1 MNESLKT
8 AEAYLFCR
16 NLAKSHYENFPVA
29 SLFIPKK
36 MRKHFFA
43 CYAFLRT
50 ADDYADNEA
59 LPAANRL
66 QQLLNWEKQLD
77 DCYAGKADHPVFI
90 ALGETVR
97 TLMIPVELFKNLL
110 NAFKTDLF
118 KNRYRHFNELLEYCE
133 YSANPVGR
141 LTLYML
147 GYSGHDK
154 IDIIMKASDDICTGL
169 QLTNHWQDVFVD
181 QKKDRLYLPLE
192 DLERFG
198 YSADLWQRRTVNEDF
213 FRLMAFQVERAN
225 QYFENGTILF
235 PFLKFPE
242 KHEIRLV
249 WNGGKRILE
258 KIRKNGYDVLNH
270 RPELGVA
277 DKVLIF
283 SRIFK
288 NIKQNE
294 SHP

>member
-1 MNESLKT
+1 MTEALKT
-8 AEAYLFCR
+8 GESYRFCK
-16 NLAKSHYENFPVA
+16 NLAKSHYENFPVV

-36 MRKHFFA
+36 MRKHFYA

-59 LPAANRL
+59 LPSAKRL
-66 QQLLNWEKQLD
+66 QLLINWEKKLD
-77 DCYAGKADHPVFI
+77 DCYAGKADHPVFT

-97 TLMIPVELFKNLL
+97 TLRIPVELFKNLL

-118 KNRYRHFNELLEYCE
+118 KNRYRNFNELLEYCE

-147 GYSGHDK
+147 EYSNHEQ
-154 IDIIMKASDDICTGL
+154 IDIILKASDDICTGL
-169 QLTNHWQDVFVD
+169 QLANHWQDVFVD
-181 QKKDRLYLPLE
+181 EKKDRMYLPIE
-192 DLERFG
+192 DLQRFG
-198 YSADLWQRRTVNEDF
+198 YSEDLWKRRAVNDEF
-213 FRLMAFQVERAN
+213 FRLMKFQVDRAN
-225 QYFENGTILF
+225 QYFENGKILF

-258 KIRKNGYDVLNH
+258 KIRNNHYDVLNH
-270 RPELGVA
+270 RPELTIL
-277 DKVLIF
+277 DKCLVF
-283 SRIFK
+283 FRMFRK
-288 NIKQNE
+288 
-294 SHP
+294 